1 MTSPDLKTLG
11 AVAREGNAIALTC
24 AIVSGNNTGIPMH
37 AIDLKDLEIL
47 EAVYKTRNVSQASDK
62 VGLSQ
67 PSISIRLG
75 RLREHFRDPLFVRT
89 SAGMQPTPKLETL
102 IPYVH
107 QSLSLLDGSLL
118 QQPVFDARMSDR
130 RFRICT
136 TDVGQMIYLPL
147 LLTRVESIAPAVRLD
162 VLNLTNEAPRLLE
175 SGDADVAIGFTV
187 DIQGGFYQQALIQDH
202 FVCMVSRNHPR
213 VGSRLTRKQFES
225 EPQID
230 VVTRGTGHWVLYK
243 ALEDASI
250 ARRVAA
256 RVPSFL
262 GLAQIVSRSNLLAL
276 VPARLGRLLS
286 EEANVRTLAAPLKL
300 PSYTVKQY
308 WHERFHRDPGNI
320 WLRGLISDLFRE
332 LRKR

>member
-1 MTSPDLKTLG
+1 
-11 AVAREGNAIALTC
+11 
-24 AIVSGNNTGIPMH
+24 MH
-37 AIDLKDLEIL
+37 DIDLKDLEIL

-89 SAGMQPTPKLETL
+89 SAGMQPTPKLDTL
-102 IPYVH
+102 MPSVH
-107 QSLSLLDGSLL
+107 QSLSLLDGSVL
-118 QQPVFDARMSDR
+118 QQPIFDTRSSDR
-130 RFRICT
+130 KFRICM
-136 TDVGQMIYLPL
+136 TDVGQMVFLPSL
-147 LLTRVESIAPAVRLD
+147 LVQLESIAPAVRLE
-162 VLNLTNEAPRLLE
+162 VLNLTTEAPRLLE
-175 SGDADVAIGFTV
+175 SGDADIATGFTV
-187 DIQGGFYQQALIQDH
+187 DIQAGFYQQALLQDH

-213 VGSRLTRKQFES
+213 IGSRLTRKQFET

-230 VVTRGTGHWVLYK
+230 VVTRGTGHWLLYK
-243 ALEDASI
+243 ALEDARI

-262 GLAQIVSRSNLLAL
+262 GLAQIVSHSNLLAL
-276 VPARLGRLLS
+276 VPARLGTLLS
-286 EEANVRTLAAPLKL
+286 EEANVRTLAAPIKL

-320 WLRGLISDLFRE
+320 WLRGLISDLYRE